1 MKTRLAVLAIVV
13 LLGTLAFVTRSCG
26 IWPFNGVV
34 VAINNVGSI
43 DYESCVVN
51 VTGRSYD
58 LGTLPVD
65 ATLTTNVS
73 PTGETHVELD
83 LTEYDGSQH
92 HLVVDC
98 YFERRGYS
106 GTITVDLGDGKIH
119 GVANDVGIG
128 FP

>member
-1 MKTRLAVLAIVV
+1 MRTRLAA
-13 LLGTLAFVTRSCG
+13 LAFFSLLITLTFAARSFG

-34 VAINNVGSI
+34 VTINNIGSI
-43 DYESCVVN
+43 DYEACTVH

-58 LGTLPVD
+58 LGALLVDGTLKAKV
-65 ATLTTNVS
+65 V
-73 PTGETHVELD
+73 PTGESHIELD
-83 LTEYDGSQH
+83 LAEYDGTQH

-106 GTITVDLGDGKIH
+106 GAITLDLGNGKVH
-119 GVANDVGIG
+119 GIADDVGIG

>member
-1 MKTRLAVLAIVV
+1 MKTQLVALAVVAVLVSLALI
-13 LLGTLAFVTRSCG
+13 GQSCG

-34 VAINNVGSI
+34 VVINNTGSI

-58 LGTLPVD
+58 LGTLTAGD
-65 ATLTTNVS
+65 TLTTNVS
-73 PTGETHVELD
+73 PNGESHIELD
-83 LTEYDGSQH
+83 LTEYSGSQH

-98 YFERRGYS
+98 YFERRGYA
-106 GTITVDLGDGKIH
+106 GTIAVDLGDGQISN
-119 GVANDVGIG
+119 VASDVGIG

>member
-1 MKTRLAVLAIVV
+1 MKTRLVTLICVA
-13 LLGTLAFVTRSCG
+13 LLVALAFAARSCG

-34 VAINNVGSI
+34 VAINNSGSV
-43 DYESCVVN
+43 DYESCVIK

-58 LGTLPVD
+58 VGKLPAGEKLKTKVW
-65 ATLTTNVS
+65 
-73 PTGETHVELD
+73 PTADSRVELD
-83 LTEYDGSQH
+83 LTENDGSQH

-106 GTITVDLGDGKIH
+106 GRITVTLGDGQIKEI
-119 GVANDVGIG
+119 ADDIGIG